1 MNREKTLIILKPDA
15 VARGLVGEVTNRLE
29 KTGLKLVWCKMTHLS
44 KETLESH
51 YIHLVDKPFFPD
63 ILKYMQSGAVLLQ
76 VWDGVDAASLVR
88 KIVGATNPTE
98 ALPGTI
104 RGDYSLNIARNII
117 HASETAEEGVTEVAR
132 FFDESELATYAR
144 CDEAMLYELDR

>member
-1 MNREKTLIILKPDA
+1 
-15 VARGLVGEVTNRLE
+15 
-29 KTGLKLVWCKMTHLS
+29 MTHLS